1 MSGVLY
7 IVATPIGHMDD
18 ISLRALSVLKAVDT
32 IAAEDTRHS
41 KRLLEHHGIQARL
54 LSCHEHN
61 ESTRSTELI
70 EQLQQGN
77 DVALIA
83 DAGTPLISDP
93 GYPLVRAAREAGIA
107 VTPIPGPSSIIAA
120 LSAAGLPTD
129 CFYFGGFLSAK
140 AQQRL
145 TQLLALRDI
154 AATLVLLESSHRI
167 ESLVSQLSEVFPG
180 NHCVIAKELTK
191 MHEQFLSG
199 NPGELLQLLQQDS
212 QLQKGEFVVLID
224 NGRRNRAVDKT
235 VEDAELMQILLA
247 QVPVKTA
254 VNIATQLTQTKKN
267 DLYQLALQ
275 LQDDSEA
282 NSL

>member
-7 IVATPIGHMDD
+7 IVATPIGHLDD

-61 ESTRSTELI
+61 ESARSTELI

-129 CFYFGGFLSAK
+129 RFYFGGFMSAK

-145 TQLLALRDI
+145 TQLQALRDI

-167 ESLVSQLSEVFPG
+167 ESLVAQLCEVFPR

-199 NPGELLQLLQQDS
+199 SPGELLQLLQQDS

-224 NGRRNRAVDKT
+224 NGNRNMAVDKT
-235 VEDAELMQILLA
+235 VEDAELMRILLA

-275 LQDDSEA
+275 LQDDSETK
-282 NSL
+282 SL